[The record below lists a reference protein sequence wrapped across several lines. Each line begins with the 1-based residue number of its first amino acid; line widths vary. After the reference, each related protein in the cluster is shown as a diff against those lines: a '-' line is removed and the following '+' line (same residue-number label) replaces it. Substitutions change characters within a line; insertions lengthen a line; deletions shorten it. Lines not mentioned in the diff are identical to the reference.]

1 MTDRQIFENSIRRF
15 LDWLD
20 HSGMSGYDPYDL
32 WSTDYG
38 VRARRLYYKYGGAAA
53 VVSAP
58 LLLADR
64 LFPKLARRSVE
75 KKRYAT
81 SHAHVILGLLNLHAI
96 REFDGDHLTRA
107 KELGEELDELKIEGY
122 SGDCWGYPFDWENRR
137 GLWPK
142 NTPLITVTPYGFEA
156 NVALYDVTNDE
167 RYLDRARSVVEF
179 AVNDLNITER
189 LDGSAASSY
198 STLDHS
204 FVINAS
210 AYRAFVLITGGR
222 LFGNK
227 QADDLGQ
234 RLVQF
239 VTNRQRADRS
249 WPYALETKGDDFV
262 DHFHTCF
269 VLKNLAKIHAV
280 NRDPEILKTI
290 EKGYTYYGTT
300 LFHDDGL
307 PRPFSVG
314 GDRSLKYNLY
324 DFAEAINLGVVL
336 RDIIPRAFERST
348 TIAHAAV
355 ERFQLDDG
363 HFVTSVD
370 RLGLRSK
377 LAFIRWP
384 QAQLFHALTS
394 LLRALD

>member
-1 MTDRQIFENSIRRF
+1 MADRQVFENSIRRF
-15 LDWLD
+15 LEWLD
-20 HSGMSGYDPYDL
+20 HSGTSGYDAYDL
-32 WSTDYG
+32 WATDYG
-38 VRARRLYYKYGGAAA
+38 IRSRRMFYELGKPAA
-53 VVSAP
+53 VFAVP
-58 LLLADR
+58 LIIADR
-64 LFPKLARRSVE
+64 LFPQAARRSIE
-75 KKRYAT
+75 KKQYAT
-81 SHAHVILGLLNLHAI
+81 SHAHLILGLLNLHALPA
-96 REFDGDHLTRA
+96 FDGDQLAQA
-107 KELGEELDELKIEGY
+107 KKLGEELDNLKIKGY

-142 NTPLITVTPYGFEA
+142 DTPLITVTPYGFEA
-156 NVALYDVTNDE
+156 NLALYDVTNDE

-179 AVNDLNITER
+179 ALHDLNTTER
-189 LDGSAASSY
+189 LDGSVASSY
-198 STLDHS
+198 SPLDHS
-204 FVINAS
+204 LVINAS
-210 AYRAFVLITGGR
+210 AYRAFVLIMGGR
-222 LFGNK
+222 LFANK
-227 QADDLGQ
+227 KAAGLGQ
-234 RLVQF
+234 RLIQF
-239 VTNRQRADRS
+239 VINRQRADRS

-269 VLKNLAKIHAV
+269 VLKNLAKIDAI
-280 NRDPEILKTI
+280 NSDPEILKTI
-290 EKGYTYYGTT
+290 EKGYTYYETM

-314 GDRSLKYNLY
+314 DDRSLKYNLY

-336 RDIIPRAFERST
+336 RDIIPRAFEGST
-348 TIAHAAV
+348 TIAHATV

-370 RLGLRSK
+370 RLGIRNK